1 MWVKNYG
8 IVAATFCEDLI
19 ILKTN
24 TRMHM
29 RRWFFVI
36 IFICYLRSIIKR
48 PYLFDIKPRNRYPPH
63 ANWLVKYGLLWIA
76 SDKITIK
83 GKKVWPSCTY
93 WPCCPYNSNN
103 NTIVYH
109 IMAINIMSQNWI
121 WYTGKLIYR
130 FKHGLIAP
138 LILQF
143 SIAQRNQFAIYP
155 IHIQVLHSIQPCD
168 YQFDWTD

>member
-1 MWVKNYG
+1 MAFLRLNFFSESDVRKSIHPFIFNADKLFDMKYLGFREIIVSYLNVGENYG

-19 ILKTN
+19 ILKKN

-36 IFICYLRSIIKR
+36 MFICYLRSIIKR

-83 GKKVWPSCTY
+83 GKK
-93 WPCCPYNSNN
+93 
-103 NTIVYH
+103 IGRHAH
-109 IMAINIMSQNWI
+109 IGHAAHII
-121 WYTGKLIYR
+121 LI
-130 FKHGLIAP
+130 IIP
-138 LILQF
+138 
-143 SIAQRNQFAIYP
+143 
-155 IHIQVLHSIQPCD
+155 
-168 YQFDWTD
+168 